1 MFIMSLNN
9 NTTKVLYQKINVDN
23 DEVENLFN
31 EILSK
36 PGIEQVIICDTSQ
49 KILRTTMPLSQAR
62 EIVSGFFKAFQKITE
77 RLRKYGK
84 GASKLISM
92 RLYLDNYRYL
102 YIIRGRKIITI
113 ILQKSEASPIEK
125 FLINILRK
133 IDKSIEEI

>member
-1 MFIMSLNN
+1 VFIMSLNN

>member
-9 NTTKVLYQKINVDN
+9 NTTKVLYQKINADN

>member
-1 MFIMSLNN
+1 MSLNN